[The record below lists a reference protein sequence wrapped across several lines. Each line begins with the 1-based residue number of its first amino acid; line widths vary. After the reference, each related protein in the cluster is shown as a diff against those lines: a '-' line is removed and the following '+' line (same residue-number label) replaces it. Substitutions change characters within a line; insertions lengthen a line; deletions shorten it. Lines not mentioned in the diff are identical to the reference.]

1 MSARFFIERPVL
13 SIVLSLLILIAG
25 ATAVGQLPI
34 SLYPQILPPQ
44 IVVTAAYPGANAETL
59 AETVAAPLEQEL
71 NGVEGMLY
79 MNTQASAAG
88 RVSINITFATGTDPD
103 QAAIDVS
110 NRVAVAENRLPE
122 AVKRLGITVDKRS
135 TDILMIFSLSSE
147 LPQYDAIYLSN
158 YALLNVIDELRRL
171 PGIGSA
177 RLMGARDYSM
187 RIWLQPD
194 RLAELGL
201 TPADVARAI
210 REQNANFAAGSFGAE
225 PVSSDQPFTYAVST
239 QGRLATVEEF
249 ENIIIRAEPNSA
261 SLHLGD
267 IARVELGAKDYSFR
281 GSFNGEPAV
290 PVAMYLRP
298 GANALETAK
307 AAQQVMAKVKEN
319 APDGVDIEL
328 AFDATVFVE
337 HSIKEVVA
345 TFFEALLLVILVMFL
360 FLQNVRATFIPLLA
374 IPVSIVGTFAGLYI
388 LGYSINLLTLFG
400 LILAIGIVVDDAI
413 IVIENVERI
422 MAEQKCSAMDAVRQA
437 MEEVS
442 GPLVAIV
449 LVLSA
454 VFLPVIFV
462 DGLTGEMY
470 RQFAVAITV
479 SVVLSGIV
487 ALTLTPA
494 LCALMLKQHAHSEE
508 PRHGFLAGFERAFDW
523 LRELYIRITASF
535 LRHRWRASGLFVLLV
550 AVTLLVFSRM
560 PAGLVPAEDQGYVMM
575 AYSTPP
581 AASLSRTSAVADA
594 MATRVLDQPG
604 VKSIMTFSGFD
615 ILASTLKTNAA
626 ASFIMFD
633 DWSEREQP
641 GLDSISQARA
651 IPALGA
657 DLLDG
662 RMMAFNPPP
671 IIGLSSTG
679 GFEFYLQ
686 NRGGGSLQDL
696 NAAVWRLVAAAN
708 QQPELSRVYSTFQ
721 MDTPQYKLTLD
732 REKAMSLGVPVADVF
747 STMQATFG
755 SLYVN
760 DFTLFGRSFQ
770 VNLQS
775 EEEFRQSPDDLGKV
789 FVRSQE
795 GSLIPLGS
803 LLTVERVVGP
813 DAVTRFNGFNA
824 AKVLGSAAPGYSSGE
839 AIAALERVAAEVL
852 GRDFNIGWVGSAY
865 QEKSSSGNSSKA
877 FILAIVIVFLILSAQ
892 YERWLMPT
900 AVVMSVPF
908 ALLGAVLAAWLRG
921 LDNDIYFQIGMVC
934 LIGLASKNAI
944 LIVEFAMQQ
953 RDKGMA
959 IVDAAMEAVRLRFRP
974 IVMTSLAFTL
984 GCLPLA
990 LSSGAGAASRIAL
1003 GTSVIGGMLMATF
1016 VATVFVPLFYVLMA
1030 SLGERLKRV
1039 GE

>member
-1 MSARFFIERPVL
+1 MNARFFIDRPVL
-13 SIVLSLLILIAG
+13 SIVISLLILIGG
-25 ATAVGQLPI
+25 ATALGQLPI

-44 IVVTAAYPGANAETL
+44 IVVSAAYPGANAETL

-88 RVSINITFATGTDPD
+88 NVSINVTFATGTDPD

-122 AVKRLGITVDKRS
+122 EVKRLGVVVDKRS
-135 TDILMIFSLSSE
+135 TDILMIFALSSK

-171 PGIGSA
+171 PGVGSA

-201 TPADVARAI
+201 SPADVARAI
-210 REQNANFAAGSFGAE
+210 REQNANFAVGSFGAE
-225 PVSSDQPFTYAVST
+225 PMSSDQAFTYAVST

-249 ENIIIRAEPNSA
+249 ENIIIRAEPNA
-261 SLHLGD
+261 AALHLGD
-267 IARVELGAKDYSFR
+267 IARVELGAKDYSFE

-290 PVAMYLRP
+290 PVAIYLRP
-298 GANALETAK
+298 GANALDTAK
-307 AAQQVMAKVKEN
+307 AAQAVIDQIKSR
-319 APDGVDIEL
+319 APDGLDIDL

-337 HSIKEVVA
+337 HSISEVVA

-422 MAEQKCSAMDAVRQA
+422 MAEQRCSPVDAARQA
-437 MEEVS
+437 MQEVS
-442 GPLVAIV
+442 GPLIAIV

-454 VFLPVIFV
+454 VFLPVIFIQ
-462 DGLTGEMY
+462 GLTGEMY

-494 LCALMLKQHAHSEE
+494 LCAMMLKPHRDDGHKNA
-508 PRHGFLAGFERAFDW
+508 FLAAFERGVERSRD
-523 LRELYIRITASF
+523 LYMDMAASF
-535 LRHRWRASGLFVLLV
+535 LRHRWWASAAFVALV
-550 AVTLLVFSRM
+550 VATVAIFSRM
-560 PAGLVPAEDQGYVMM
+560 PAGLVPAEDQGYIMM

-581 AASLSRTSAVADA
+581 AASLSRTTAVTQE
-594 MATRVLDQPG
+594 MSQRVMEQPG
-604 VKSIMTFSGFD
+604 VSSIMTFSGFD
-615 ILASTLKTNAA
+615 ILASALKTNAA

-633 DWSEREQP
+633 DWAERDQA
-641 GLDSISQARA
+641 GLDSLSQVRA

-679 GFEFYLQ
+679 GFELYLQ
-686 NRGGGSLQDL
+686 NRGGGDLQAL
-696 NAAVWRLVAAAN
+696 NSAVWQLVALAN
-708 QQPELSRVYSTFQ
+708 QQPELSSVYSTFQ
-721 MDTPQYKLTLD
+721 MDTPQYRLSLD
-732 REKAMSLGVPVADVF
+732 REKAMSLGVPVANVF

-775 EEEFRQSPDDLGKV
+775 EEEFRESPDDLGKV
-789 FVRSQE
+789 FVRSEE

-813 DAVTRFNGFNA
+813 DAVTRFNGFTA
-824 AKVLGSAAPGYSSGE
+824 AKVLGSPAPGYSSGE
-839 AIAALERVAAEVL
+839 AIAALERVAAEAL
-852 GRDFNIGWVGSAY
+852 GRDYSIGWVGSAY
-865 QEKSSSGNSSKA
+865 QEKSSSGNSSRA
-877 FILAIVIVFLILSAQ
+877 FVLAIIIVFLILAAQ
-892 YERWLMPT
+892 YERWLMPA

-908 ALLGAVLAAWLRG
+908 ALLGAALASSLRG
-921 LDNDIYFQIGMVC
+921 LDNDIYFQIGIVC

-953 RDKGMA
+953 RSKGMA
-959 IVDAAMEAVRLRFRP
+959 ITDAAIEAVKLRFRP

-990 LSSGAGAASRIAL
+990 LASGAGAASRIAL
-1003 GTSVIGGMLMATF
+1003 GTSVIGGMLVATF

-1030 SLGERLKRV
+1030 SLGEWLAAKKKA
-1039 GE
+1039 

>member
-1 MSARFFIERPVL
+1 MSVRFFIERPVL

-25 ATAVGQLPI
+25 ATALGKLPV
-34 SLYPQILPPQ
+34 SLYPQILPPE
-44 IVVTAAYPGANAETL
+44 IVVTASYPGANAETL

-88 RVSINITFATGTDPD
+88 HVSTSVIFATGTDPD

-135 TDILMIFSLSSE
+135 TDILMIFSLSSK

-158 YALLNVIDELRRL
+158 YALLNIIDELRRL
-171 PGIGSA
+171 PGIGGT
-177 RLMGARDYSM
+177 RLLGARDYSM

-194 RLAELGL
+194 RLAEYGL
-201 TPADVARAI
+201 TPSDVAAAI
-210 REQNANFAAGSFGAE
+210 AGQNSNFAVGSFGAE
-225 PVSSDQPFTYAVST
+225 PMSADQPFTYAVST

-249 ENIIIRAEPNSA
+249 EDIIIRAEPNSA
-261 SLHLGD
+261 ALHLGD
-267 IARVELGAKDYSFR
+267 IARVELGAKDYAFR
-281 GSFNGEPAV
+281 GAFNGEPAV

-298 GANALETAK
+298 GANALETAEAAK
-307 AAQQVMAKVKEN
+307 AVMERVKANVPE
-319 APDGVDIEL
+319 GVDIEL
-328 AFDATVFVE
+328 AFDTTVFVE
-337 HSIKEVVA
+337 KSINEVVV
-345 TFFEALLLVILVMFL
+345 TFFEAMLLVILVMFL

-422 MAEQKCSAMDAVRQA
+422 MEEQHLTPYEAVKQA
-437 MEEVS
+437 MQEVS

-454 VFLPVIFV
+454 VFLPVVFIE
-462 DGLTGEMY
+462 GLTGEMY
-470 RQFAVAITV
+470 RQFAVALTI

-494 LCALMLKQHAHSEE
+494 LCAMMLK
-508 PRHGFLAGFERAFDW
+508 PHGHGGVSHRALTAFNRGFEW
-523 LRELYIRITASF
+523 LRDRYMAVTAMI
-535 LRHRWRASGLFVLLV
+535 LRHRVASSLGFVALV
-550 AVTLLVFSRM
+550 VVALWVFTRV
-560 PAGLVPAEDQGYVMM
+560 PTGLVPAEDQGYIMM
-575 AYSTPP
+575 AYNTPP
-581 AASLSRTSAVADA
+581 AASLSRTATVTDA
-594 MATRVLDQPG
+594 MAGRLMETDG
-604 VKSIMTFSGFD
+604 VSSLITFAGFD
-615 ILASTLKTNAA
+615 ILSSSLKTNAGV
-626 ASFIMFD
+626 SFIMLD
-633 DWSEREQP
+633 DWDERASP
-641 GLDSISQARA
+641 GLDSISLAHRV
-651 IPALGA
+651 PALGN

-662 RMMAFNPPP
+662 SMIAFNPPP

-686 NRGGGSLQDL
+686 SRGEARLSDL
-696 NAAVWRLVAAAN
+696 NEAVWKLVAEAN
-708 QQPELSRVYSTFQ
+708 KQPELSRVYSTFQ
-721 MDTPQYKLTLD
+721 MNTPQYKLTLD
-732 REKAMSLGVPVADVF
+732 REKTMSLGVPVEDVF

-775 EEEFRQSPDDLGKV
+775 EESFRRSPDDLSKV
-789 FVRSQE
+789 FVRSST
-795 GSLIPLGS
+795 GSLIPLRS
-803 LLTVERVVGP
+803 LVNVERVVGP

-824 AKVLGSAAPGYSSGE
+824 AKVLGSPAPGYSSGE
-839 AIAALERVAAEVL
+839 AIAAIERVAADVL
-852 GRDFNIGWVGSAY
+852 GRDFSIGWVGSAY

-877 FILAIVIVFLILSAQ
+877 FILAILIVFLILAAQ
-892 YERWLMPT
+892 YERWLMPA
-900 AVVMSVPF
+900 AVVMAVPF
-908 ALLGAVLAAWLRG
+908 ALLGAVIAAWLRG
-921 LDNDIYFQIGMVC
+921 LDNDIYFQIGLVC

-944 LIVEFAMQQ
+944 LIVEFAMQE
-953 RDKGMA
+953 REKGLS
-959 IVDAAMEAVRLRFRP
+959 IVDAALEALRLRFRP

-990 LSSGAGAASRIAL
+990 LSTGAGAASRTAL

-1030 SLGERLKRV
+1030 TLSERFSKKSS
-1039 GE
+1039 

>member
-1 MSARFFIERPVL
+1 MSARFFIDRPVL
-13 SIVLSLLILIAG
+13 SIVLSLLILLAG
-25 ATAVGQLPI
+25 GAALGQLPI

-44 IVVTAAYPGANAETL
+44 IVVTAVYPGANAETL

-71 NGVEGMLY
+71 NGVDGMLY

-88 RVSINITFATGTDPD
+88 TVSINVTFATGTDPD

-122 AVKRLGITVDKRS
+122 AVKRLGVVVDKRS
-135 TDILMIFSLSSE
+135 TDILMIFSLSSK

-158 YALLNVIDELRRL
+158 YALLNIIDELRRL

-177 RLMGARDYSM
+177 RLMGARDYAM

-201 TPADVARAI
+201 TPADVAKAI
-210 REQNANFAAGSFGAE
+210 REQNANFAAGSFSAE
-225 PVSSDQPFTYAVST
+225 PVSSDEPFTYAVST
-239 QGRLATVEEF
+239 QGRLATVAEF
-249 ENIIIRAEPNSA
+249 ENIIIRAEANSA
-261 SLHLGD
+261 ALHLGD

-307 AAQQVMAKVKEN
+307 AAQAVMARVKAA
-319 APDGVDIEL
+319 APEGVDIEL

-374 IPVSIVGTFAGLYI
+374 IPVSIVGTFAGLYA
-388 LGYSINLLTLFG
+388 LDYSINLLTLFG

-422 MAEQKCSAMDAVRQA
+422 MAEKRVAAIDAVREA
-437 MEEVS
+437 MAEVS
-442 GPLVAIV
+442 GPLIAIV

-454 VFLPVIFV
+454 VFLPVIFI
-462 DGLTGEMY
+462 DGLSGEMY

-479 SVVLSGIV
+479 SVVLSGVV

-494 LCALMLKQHAHSEE
+494 LCAIMLKPHDAPAE
-508 PRHGFLAGFERAFDW
+508 RGGALAAFERGFDG
-523 LRELYIRITASF
+523 LRNVYLRLTAMALRRPVAASAVF
-535 LRHRWRASGLFVLLV
+535 LLLV
-550 AVTLLVFSRM
+550 LATLWLFSRL
-560 PAGLVPAEDQGYVMM
+560 PAGLVPAEDQGYIMM
-575 AYSTPP
+575 AYNTPP
-581 AASLSRTSAVADA
+581 AASLSRTAAVTDA
-594 MATRVLDQPG
+594 MAPRVLAQPG

-615 ILASTLKTNAA
+615 ILSSTLKTNAG
-626 ASFIMFD
+626 ASFIIFD
-633 DWSEREQP
+633 DWAQREQP
-641 GLDSISQARA
+641 GMDSQALA
-651 IPALGA
+651 AAMPALGA

-662 RMMAFNPPP
+662 QMMAFNPPP
-671 IIGLSSTG
+671 IMGLSSTG

-686 NRGGGSLQDL
+686 SRLGGDLASL
-696 NAAVWRLVAAAN
+696 NSAVWKLVAAAN
-708 QQPELSRVYSTFQ
+708 RQPELSRVYSTFR

-775 EEEFRQSPDDLGKV
+775 EEEFRRSPNDLGKV
-789 FVRSQE
+789 FVRSDT

-803 LLTVERVVGP
+803 LLQVERVVGP
-813 DAVTRFNGFNA
+813 DAVARFNGFTA
-824 AKVLGSAAPGYSSGE
+824 AKVLGAAAPGYSSGE
-839 AIAALERVAAEVL
+839 AIAALERVVGEVL
-852 GRDFNIGWVGSAY
+852 SDDYSVGWVGSAY
-865 QEKSSSGNSSKA
+865 EEKSSSGNSSKA
-877 FILAIVIVFLILSAQ
+877 FVMAVIMVFLILAAQ
-892 YERWLMPT
+892 YERWLMPA
-900 AVVMSVPF
+900 AVVMVVPF
-908 ALLGAVLAAWLRG
+908 ALLGAALAAALRG
-921 LDNDIYFQIGMVC
+921 LDNDIYFQIGLVC

-953 RDKGMA
+953 RDRGMT
-959 IVDAAMEAVRLRFRP
+959 ITDAALAAVRLRFRP

-1003 GTSVIGGMLMATF
+1003 GTSVIGGMLVATF

-1030 SLGERLKRV
+1030 RLGERLAAAKAD
-1039 GE
+1039 

>member
-1 MSARFFIERPVL
+1 MSVRFFIERPVL

-25 ATAVGQLPI
+25 ATALGKLPI
-34 SLYPQILPPQ
+34 SLYPQILPPE
-44 IVVTAAYPGANAETL
+44 IVVTATYPGANAETL

-79 MNTQASAAG
+79 MNTQASASG
-88 RVSINITFATGTDPD
+88 RISISVVFATGTDPD

-110 NRVAVAENRLPE
+110 NRIAVAESRLPE
-122 AVKRLGITVDKRS
+122 PVKRLGITVDKRS
-135 TDILMIFSLSSE
+135 SDILMIFSLSSK

-158 YALLNVIDELRRL
+158 YALLNIIDELRRL
-171 PGIGSA
+171 PGIGGT
-177 RLMGARDYSM
+177 RLLGARDYSM

-194 RLAELGL
+194 RLAEYGL
-201 TPADVARAI
+201 TPSDVAAAVAG
-210 REQNANFAAGSFGAE
+210 QNSNFAVGSFGAE
-225 PVSSDQPFTYAVST
+225 PTSADQPFTYAVST

-249 ENIIIRAEPNSA
+249 EDIIIRAEPNSA

-267 IARVELGAKDYSFR
+267 IARVELGAKDYAFR
-281 GSFNGEPAV
+281 GAFNGEPAV

-298 GANALETAK
+298 GANALETAQAAK
-307 AAQQVMAKVKEN
+307 AVMERVKAN
-319 APDGVDIEL
+319 VPDGVDIEL
-328 AFDATVFVE
+328 AFDTTVFVE
-337 HSIKEVVA
+337 KSIKEVVV
-345 TFFEALLLVILVMFL
+345 TFFEAMLLVILVMFL

-422 MAEQKCSAMDAVRQA
+422 MEEQHVTPFEAVKQA
-437 MEEVS
+437 MQEVS

-454 VFLPVIFV
+454 VFLPVVFI

-470 RQFAVAITV
+470 RQFAVALTI

-494 LCALMLKQHAHSEE
+494 LCAMMLKPHSNKQ
-508 PRHGFLAGFERAFDW
+508 PNRALLAFNRGFEKLRDGYMAATRFILHHRA
-523 LRELYIRITASF
+523 ASMLGF
-535 LRHRWRASGLFVLLV
+535 ALLV
-550 AVTLLVFSRM
+550 LVTLWVFNRV
-560 PAGLVPAEDQGYVMM
+560 PGGLVPAEDQGYIVMV
-575 AYSTPP
+575 YNTPP
-581 AASLSRTSAVADA
+581 AASLSRTEAVTNA
-594 MATRVLDQPG
+594 MADRLLDTDG
-604 VKSIMTFSGFD
+604 IRSLITFAGFD
-615 ILASTLKTNAA
+615 VLSSSLKTNAGV
-626 ASFIMFD
+626 SFIMLE
-633 DWSEREQP
+633 DWAKREAP
-641 GLDSISQARA
+641 GLDSVSLAHQV
-651 IPALGA
+651 PGLGE

-662 RMMAFNPPP
+662 NMIAFNPPP

-686 NRGGGSLQDL
+686 NRGDGSLTDL
-696 NAAVWRLVAAAN
+696 NEAVWKLVAEAN
-708 QQPELSRVYSTFQ
+708 KQPELSRVYSTFE
-721 MDTPQYKLTLD
+721 MNTPQYKLTLD
-732 REKAMSLGVPVADVF
+732 REKAMSLGVPVEDVF

-775 EEEFRQSPDDLGKV
+775 EEEFRRSPDDLGKV
-789 FVRSQE
+789 FVRSTT
-795 GSLIPLGS
+795 GNLIPLRS
-803 LLTVERVVGP
+803 LVAVERVVGP

-824 AKVLGSAAPGYSSGE
+824 AKVLGSPAPGYSSGE
-839 AIAALERVAAEVL
+839 AIAAIERAAAEVL
-852 GRDFNIGWVGSAY
+852 GRDFSIGWVGSAF

-877 FILAIVIVFLILSAQ
+877 FILAILIVFLILAAQ
-892 YERWLMPT
+892 YERWLMPA
-900 AVVMSVPF
+900 AVVMAVPF
-908 ALLGAVLAAWLRG
+908 ALLGAVIAAWLRG
-921 LDNDIYFQIGMVC
+921 LDNDIYFQIGLVC

-944 LIVEFAMQQ
+944 LIVEFAMQE
-953 RDKGMA
+953 RDKGLS
-959 IVDAAMEAVRLRFRP
+959 IVDAALEALRLRFRP

-990 LSSGAGAASRIAL
+990 LSTGAGAASRTAL

-1016 VATVFVPLFYVLMA
+1016 IATVFVPLFYVLMA
-1030 SLGERLKRV
+1030 TLSERFSSRR
-1039 GE
+1039 